1 MLLMMA
7 ACLAASHIRAQ
18 DGAPDPAQEAEK
30 ATEENAARINQ
41 LGAGGVYPITMGAKN
56 EIHLQSALTRDEVL
70 RGPDWT
76 PGTPAPLAAEDA
88 AGKARKALV
97 KFAGEDN
104 MKGVRVM
111 GIKLAALYGTGYKKW
126 YYEVEFGKQK
136 SFKEFGKVFSLIVSV
151 AKVVVGMDG
160 TVGLAVEPQRQMKLG
175 WPAKIKLGTMSDAG
189 ASPDPGGAP
198 AK

>member
-1 MLLMMA
+1 MMV
-7 ACLAASHIRAQ
+7 ACLAVSHTRAQ
-18 DGAPDPAQEAEK
+18 DGAPNPEQEAEK
-30 ATEENAARINQ
+30 ATEEDAARIDQ
-41 LGAGGVYPITMGAKN
+41 LGAGGLYPITMGAKN
-56 EIHLQSALTRDEVL
+56 EIHLRSALTRDKVL

-76 PGTPAPLAAEDA
+76 PGTPPPLPAEDA

-97 KFAGEDN
+97 QFVGEDN

-126 YYEVEFGKQK
+126 YYKVEFGKQT
-136 SFKEFGKVFSLIVSV
+136 SFKDFGQVITGIDTV
-151 AKVVVGMDG
+151 AEVVVGMDG
-160 TVGLAVEPQRQMKLG
+160 TVGLAVDPQRHLQYGLPVKTN
-175 WPAKIKLGTMSDAG
+175 LGTKSGAG